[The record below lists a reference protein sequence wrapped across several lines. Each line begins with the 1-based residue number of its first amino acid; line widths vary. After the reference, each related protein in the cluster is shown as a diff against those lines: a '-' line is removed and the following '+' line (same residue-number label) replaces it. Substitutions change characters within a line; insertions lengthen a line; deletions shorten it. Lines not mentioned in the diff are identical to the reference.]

1 MNESNLVQKFIW
13 FSERAILLTIA
24 LATLFASASEII
36 RIISVKEV
44 NLSDLFLLF
53 IYAEVLGMVAS
64 FYANNRIPVTL
75 PLIIAMTAL
84 TRMIIQESKDL
95 NAINIIYEAIEHIEK
110 RLSGLLEPDLKE
122 ISLGSAEVQKI
133 FKVSKFGKIAGSKV
147 INGEIKSKS
156 KARIIRD
163 GVVVYNGEIQ
173 SIFREKNQVKEVGTG
188 LECGISIKD
197 FIDFKEKD
205 VIESY
210 LAEEIQRS
218 I

>member
-24 LATLFASASEII
+24 LATLFASTSEII

-84 TRMIIQESKDL
+84 TRMIIQETKDL
-95 NAINIIYEAIEHIEK
+95 NAINIIYEATGILI
-110 RLSGLLEPDLKE
+110 LAISAYIMTLKDK
-122 ISLGSAEVQKI
+122 ISLK
-133 FKVSKFGKIAGSKV
+133 KLLL
-147 INGEIKSKS
+147 
-156 KARIIRD
+156 
-163 GVVVYNGEIQ
+163 
-173 SIFREKNQVKEVGTG
+173 REK
-188 LECGISIKD
+188 
-197 FIDFKEKD
+197 ID
-205 VIESY
+205 ESD
-210 LAEEIQRS
+210 IPD
-218 I
+218 

>member
-75 PLIIAMTAL
+75 PLIIAMTVL
-84 TRMIIQESKDL
+84 TRMIIQETKDL
-95 NAINIIYEAIEHIEK
+95 NAINIIYEATGILI
-110 RLSGLLEPDLKE
+110 LAISAYIMTLKDK
-122 ISLGSAEVQKI
+122 ISLK
-133 FKVSKFGKIAGSKV
+133 KLLL
-147 INGEIKSKS
+147 
-156 KARIIRD
+156 
-163 GVVVYNGEIQ
+163 
-173 SIFREKNQVKEVGTG
+173 REK
-188 LECGISIKD
+188 
-197 FIDFKEKD
+197 ID
-205 VIESY
+205 ESD
-210 LAEEIQRS
+210 IPD
-218 I
+218 